1 MCSETNTDPKE
12 WFVGERGDLIMGLW
26 SLIIFHQKKKKEF
39 MDNIR
44 SKMTLKSLYE
54 VSSYTYEHTYN
65 NEAQKWKTE
74 SQKDSWARMKETNI

>member
-1 MCSETNTDPKE
+1 MILAMCSETNTDPKE

-26 SLIIFHQKKKKEF
+26 SLIIFHQKKKKKEF

-65 NEAQKWKTE
+65 NETQKWKTKPE
-74 SQKDSWARMKETNI
+74 R